1 MDKFTRQTAPN
12 RIRLHHVLFIVF
24 TLISI
29 IPVLFLAAW
38 VQKSAIDNEYSEI
51 KDKHLLLANNISG
64 ALSRYASDA
73 ELIFR
78 ISTESLISNQST
90 EHIPDLLK
98 IVKFGHICI
107 TDKTGRIYNIAT
119 VKPGIPT
126 NFRSEHLPAQTLKKL
141 AETIEKAKA
150 NPSRVIFSRA
160 FHDSNGKP
168 TLYLVKA
175 EADGSLAFGSLETD
189 FIVDIGNKI
198 SFGKLG
204 HAAIVD
210 QAGQILAHPNAK
222 WRAEIKD
229 LSAVKPVKMMMEK
242 QTGVTTFYSP
252 SLKSDMIAGYTVLPK
267 VGWGVM
273 VPQPVSELEERAN
286 GVHLAVLIIATIGI
300 ATAALISWWLA
311 RYLSTPMQA
320 VVKAAGD
327 VSAGRLNSRI
337 PSFHSFVL
345 REASDLVHSFNS
357 MVDELEKVERRLK
370 TSEERFREFAST
382 ASDWLWETDAHG
394 RIIWESESRKFGYRG
409 KTFTEIQGKTREHL
423 AGNLMSEK
431 EWQPY
436 RDAILNHH
444 EIKDFEY
451 KYRSSQGEIF
461 HALING
467 TPLFDEAGKYM
478 GHRGAASDITK
489 RKNIEAA
496 LEKSKESA
504 EQANRSK
511 SEFLANMSHDLR
523 TPLNAIIGFS
533 DIMRRKT
540 FGGLGHPKYNEYA
553 SDIHNSGTLLISLIN
568 DILDLSKIEAGKYE
582 LAEETMNLES
592 LIKISFR
599 QLQVMAEDAEQE
611 LTLEMPHDLPSLR
624 GDKRALIQI
633 LNNLISNAI
642 KYTHNPGIIH
652 VSAKVNEENGI
663 VLSVKDTGMGMSEDD
678 LEHALEAFEQTNRL
692 HPRRHEGTGLGLY
705 LCISFMKLFG
715 GSLEVESEVGKGTTV
730 TLKFPKSRT
739 LSYEDVDQEPISFI

>member
-1 MDKFTRQTAPN
+1 MDRFTRQTASK

-24 TLISI
+24 SLISI
-29 IPVLFLAAW
+29 IPVLFLAVWA
-38 VQKSAIDNEYSEI
+38 QKSAIENEYSAI
-51 KDKHLLLANNISG
+51 KDKHLLLANNVSG

-78 ISTESLISNQST
+78 ISTESLMNNQSI
-90 EHIPDLLK
+90 EQIPNLLK
-98 IVKFGHICI
+98 IVQFGHICI
-107 TDKTGRIYNIAT
+107 TDKTGRIYNMAT
-119 VKPGIPT
+119 IKPGMFPRFK
-126 NFRSEHLPAQTLKKL
+126 NGHLPPKTLKKL
-141 AETIEKAKA
+141 SDTIAKAKA
-150 NPSRVIFSRA
+150 NPSHVIFSRA
-160 FHDSNGKP
+160 FLNSFGKP

-175 EADGSLAFGSLETD
+175 EADGSMAFGSLKTD
-189 FIVDIGNKI
+189 FIVNIGNKI

-222 WRAEIKD
+222 WRSEIKD
-229 LSAVKPVKMMMEK
+229 LSAVKPVKLMMAK

-252 SLKSDMIAGYTVLPK
+252 SLKADMIAGYTVLPK
-267 VGWGVM
+267 IGWGVM
-273 VPQPVSELEERAN
+273 VPQPISELEDRAS
-286 GVHLAVLIIATIGI
+286 GVHLVVLIISAVGI
-300 ATAALISWWLA
+300 AAAALMSWWLA
-311 RYLSTPMQA
+311 RYLSMPMQA

-327 VSAGRLNSRI
+327 VSAGRLNARI

-345 REASDLVHSFNS
+345 REAGDLVHSFNS
-357 MVDELEKVERRLK
+357 MVDELEKVECRLR

-382 ASDWLWETDAHG
+382 ASDWLWETDPHG
-394 RIIWESESRKFGYRG
+394 RIIWESESRDFGYRG
-409 KTFTEIQGKTREHL
+409 KRFTEIQGKTREQL
-423 AGNLMSEK
+423 AGDLMSEK

-436 RDAILNHH
+436 RDALVKHL
-444 EIKDFEY
+444 EINDFEY
-451 KYRSSQGEIF
+451 RYLSSQGETF

-467 TPLFDEAGKYM
+467 TPLFDEAGKYL

-496 LEKSKESA
+496 LEKSKECA
-504 EQANRSK
+504 EKANRSK

-540 FGGLGHPKYNEYA
+540 FGGLGHPKYDEYA
-553 SDIHNSGTLLISLIN
+553 SDIHNSGTLLVSLIN

-582 LAEETMNLES
+582 LAEETLKLES

-599 QLQVMAEDAEQE
+599 QLQVMAEDTDQK
-611 LTLEMPHDLPSLR
+611 LVLEIPKNFPSLL

-642 KYTHNPGIIH
+642 KYTHGPGTVH
-652 VSAKVNEENGI
+652 VSTKVNEENCI
-663 VLSVKDTGMGMSEDD
+663 ILSVRDNGMGMSEDD

-715 GSLEVESEVGKGTTV
+715 GSLEIESEVGKGTTV

-739 LSYEDVDQEPISFI
+739 LSFEEVDQEPISFI